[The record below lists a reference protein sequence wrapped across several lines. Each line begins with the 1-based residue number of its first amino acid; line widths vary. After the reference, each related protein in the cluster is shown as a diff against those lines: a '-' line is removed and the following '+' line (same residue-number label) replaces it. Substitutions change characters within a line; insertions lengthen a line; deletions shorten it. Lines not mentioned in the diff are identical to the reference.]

1 MSQVNLFN
9 LNPSGRIYHLRQERT
24 WKEKVQLADDFRN
37 AFTTLKP
44 HVGTECMVVRKKGRW
59 PSPWAP
65 EMQKKWLHSQLR
77 TRWGSRDAGLGA
89 ISLTS
94 TGGLGASLREK
105 RKHLPRG
112 WISRNTPGSRWSRTN
127 PVRVISRLSE
137 VPSRAI
143 PMGSF
148 VGTSLNVWK
157 LYLGEKTGEKS
168 WEHFG
173 KQKWWEETSTLPDIK
188 SML

>member
-1 MSQVNLFN
+1 MLSLHW
-9 LNPSGRIYHLRQERT
+9 NPTWALSVLWWGWKAGDRACGPLRCRRNGSTPSSGPGE
-24 WKEKVQLADDFRN
+24 
-37 AFTTLKP
+37 
-44 HVGTECMVVRKKGRW
+44 
-59 PSPWAP
+59 
-65 EMQKKWLHSQLR
+65 
-77 TRWGSRDAGLGA
+77 GLGMQAWEPSA
-89 ISLTS
+89 ISLTR

-105 RKHLPRG
+105 RKHLPMG
-112 WISRNTPGSRWSRTN
+112 WISRNTPGSRWSRMN
-127 PVRVISRLSE
+127 PVRVSSRFSE

-157 LYLGEKTGEKS
+157 IYLGEKTGEKS